1 MKTRDMAY
9 ISISAA
15 LIALCAWLSIPAAI
29 PFTMQ
34 TFAVFAVSGTLGA
47 RRGALALGVYILL
60 GALGLPVFSG
70 FQGGP
75 GALLGATGGYIVGF
89 LPAALIAGL
98 GAEHLGRSLP
108 ALIFSMCAGLLAC
121 YALGTAWYVAVYA
134 RAARRPAF
142 SRSWPP
148 AWCPSSQPTR
158 RRSSS
163 PPCSQKGSRHC
174 AAGTPDSKTSLTA
187 YYAVR

>member
-1 MKTRDMAY
+1 MPSPRAFFVSGARMKTRDMAY

-121 YALGTAWYVAVYA
+121 YVLGTAWYVAVYA
-134 RAARRPAF
+134 RA
-142 SRSWPP
+142 
-148 AWCPSSQPTR
+148 
-158 RRSSS
+158 
-163 PPCSQKGSRHC
+163 GE
-174 AAGTPDSKTSLTA
+174 AAGVQSVLAACVVPFIPADAAKIFLAAVLSKRLAPLCSRNA
-187 YYAVR
+187 